1 MQYENTFDEGV
12 PKPEKAELEAKVLE
26 AERAALE
33 AVRKAVPLASGF
45 HFGAYHIDPQLM
57 AFWIMTETDAERDAV
72 LAEGLADATFRRAL
86 GQAGYPRKAIP
97 LITVTAE
104 SQETVDRDFGGNW
117 WRAVT

>member
-12 PKPEKAELEAKVLE
+12 PRPGKAELEAKVLE
-26 AERAALE
+26 AERVALE
-33 AVRKAVPLASGF
+33 AVRETIPLASAF
-45 HFGAYHIDPQLM
+45 HFGAYHIDPQHM

-72 LAEGLADATFRRAL
+72 LTEGVADAAFRRAL
-86 GQAGYPRKAIP
+86 AERGYPRKAIP

-117 WRAVT
+117 WHAVK